1 MIVIYKY
8 FTDEELA
15 CSHCNKMYMHMG
27 FMRKIEE
34 LRELLGFPFIV
45 TSGFRCRVHP
55 IEVRKNSPGP
65 HTTGQA
71 LDINV
76 YGNNAHRL
84 LDAALRAGFNG
95 VGIAQKGGH
104 SERFIH
110 LDDLSNSDARPRPT
124 VWSY

>member
-1 MIVIYKY
+1 MTYKY
-8 FTDEELA
+8 FQAHELR
-15 CSHCNKMYMHMG
+15 CSHCGVERMQPH
-27 FMRKIEE
+27 FMENIIL

-45 TSGFRCRVHP
+45 TSGFRCQNHP
-55 IEVRKNSPGP
+55 IETRKDSPGA

-71 LDINV
+71 LDIQV

-84 LDAALRAGFNG
+84 LDAALRAGFSG
-95 VGIAQKGGH
+95 VGISQKGEH

-110 LDDLSNSDARPRPT
+110 LDNLGNADDRPRPT

>member
-1 MIVIYKY
+1 MAYKY
-8 FTDEELA
+8 FLPHELR
-15 CSHCNKMYMHMG
+15 CSHCAAERMQPH
-27 FMRKIEE
+27 FMENIIT

-45 TSGFRCRVHP
+45 TSAYRCKNHP
-55 IEVRKNSPGP
+55 IEVRKDSPGA

-84 LDAALRAGFNG
+84 LDAALRAGFSG
-95 VGIAQKGGH
+95 VGISQKGEH
-104 SERFIH
+104 LKRFIH
-110 LDDLSNSDARPRPT
+110 LDNLGTSDTRPRPT

>member
-1 MIVIYKY
+1 MAYKY
-8 FTDEELA
+8 FSKDELR
-15 CSHCNKMYMHMG
+15 CSHCGAERMQPH
-27 FMRKIEE
+27 FMENVIT

-45 TSGFRCRVHP
+45 TSAYRCQNHP
-55 IEVRKNSPGP
+55 IEVRKDSPGA

-71 LDINV
+71 LDIHV

-84 LDAALRAGFNG
+84 LDAALRAGFSG
-95 VGIAQKGGH
+95 VGISQKGEH

-110 LDDLSNSDARPRPT
+110 LDNLGTSDTRPRPT

>member
-1 MIVIYKY
+1 MPYKY
-8 FTDEELA
+8 FTEDELR
-15 CSHCNKMYMHMG
+15 CSHCGINNMNNL
-27 FMRKIEE
+27 FMQRIVM

-45 TSGFRCRVHP
+45 TSAYRCKNHP
-55 IEVRKNSPGP
+55 IEVRKDSPGA

-84 LDAALRAGFNG
+84 LEAALRAGFR
-95 VGIAQKGGH
+95 GIGISLIGKH

-110 LDDLSNSDARPRPT
+110 LDNLSTSDDRPRPA